1 MHSKWFL
8 PVYYDYCQQ
17 SDLYLCLAL
26 HLLFGILNLR
36 IFSEP
41 ETDILEG
48 ATSVFTD
55 QVALEVA
62 AAVMAAPSGFQNL
75 RNIYHLI
82 CNNSNWLFQQLDI
95 PLPLPAAGK
104 TTDVKTLRF
113 QLKLTPQPE
122 ETFVPTVQQNRIGS
136 CSFSQVSC
144 AGLSLCCEN
153 SSAILN
159 SLVDTSSSFLV
170 LRPPVFAGEDTTL
183 RTCMSHIQTGDVA
196 AKLLKSSWRHPT
208 EWVTASIDIGFEGF
222 SL

>member
-1 MHSKWFL
+1 M
-8 PVYYDYCQQ
+8 YYDYCQQ

-82 CNNSNWLFQQLDI
+82 CNNCNWLFQQLDI
-95 PLPLPAAGK
+95 PLPLPAAAAAGK

-122 ETFVPTVQQNRIGS
+122 ETFVPTVEQNRIGS
-136 CSFSQVSC
+136 CSFSQVSW
-144 AGLSLCCEN
+144 ASLSLCCEN
-153 SSAILN
+153 SFAILN
-159 SLVDTSSSFLV
+159 SLVYTSSSFLV
-170 LRPPVFAGEDTTL
+170 LRPPVLQGKT
-183 RTCMSHIQTGDVA
+183 
-196 AKLLKSSWRHPT
+196 PP
-208 EWVTASIDIGFEGF
+208 
-222 SL
+222 